1 MIYLSSFMLSTKK
14 LKNPNIYPYNVFKD
28 KDMEPF
34 VFSPITILY
43 GNNGSGKSTIL
54 NIIANK
60 LMLKGKEYANSNS
73 YGTVDYCGQF
83 SYECRYSLA
92 DDERTGRAYKKIP
105 DTSRY
110 IKSEDILYEIK
121 KIEQKRVLSDGMV
134 YDYVQKGL
142 TKDEAERYLQT
153 KEGSKQIGYIM
164 FGQEKY
170 SNGETAIQYF
180 EDNLVP
186 DSLYLLDEPEVS
198 LSPANQVRLAEEL
211 NRMSHLLGCQFIIAT
226 HSPFML
232 GTLSDAKIY
241 NLDTPDCRIASWTAL
256 ENVRYFYDFFKA
268 RELEFM

>member
-1 MIYLSSFMLSTKK
+1 MIYLSSFMLSDRE
-14 LKNPNIYPYNVFKD
+14 LRNPNIYPYNVFRD
-28 KDMEPF
+28 KDIEPF
-34 VFSPITILY
+34 VFAPITILY

-60 LMLKGKEYANSNS
+60 LMLKGKEYSNSNS

-83 SYECRYSLA
+83 SNECKYSLA
-92 DDERTGRAYKKIP
+92 DDERTGRAFKNIP
-105 DTSRY
+105 ETSRY

-121 KIEQKRVLSDGMV
+121 KIEQKRVLADGMV

-142 TKDEAERYLQT
+142 AREEAERYLET
-153 KEGSKQIGYIM
+153 KEGRRQMGYIM
-164 FGQEKY
+164 FGQEKF

-198 LSPANQVRLAEEL
+198 LSPANQVKLAEEI
-211 NRMSHLLGCQFIIAT
+211 NRMARLLGCQFIIAT

-241 NLDTPDCRIASWTAL
+241 NLDTSDYRLARWSEL

-268 RELEFM
+268 REHEFM